1 MLKRFSCGI
10 DEPQWNRIEPS
21 NLFLIS
27 WRSWRPWRLDCFV
40 PGSISVSNQRESSR
54 QERQESPRNSE
65 AKKVVINAE
74 GFLVRDRF

>member
-27 WRSWRPWRLDCFV
+27 WRSWRPWRLTFC
-40 PGSISVSNQRESSR
+40 SR
-54 QERQESPRNSE
+54 FHFRFEPKRIEPPRAPRV
-65 AKKVVINAE
+65 AKKFRSEE
-74 GFLVRDRF
+74 GCY